1 MTDDQGDKLIRI
13 VFFLLFLLIAINYI
27 REILFFC
34 GVGTIF
40 LVDSSNSS
48 NSIMADVTAK
58 RLAQN

>member
-34 GVGTIF
+34 SVGTIF

-48 NSIMADVTAK
+48 NSIMADVATK